1 MVRFAHMQTVSLRE
15 SPFDRRYG
23 MAAVAVDTAG
33 AGSTGHRVEVPYLD
47 ARVAAETLRRLY
59 AEGCATEFRW

>member
-1 MVRFAHMQTVSLRE
+1 MVRFVNMQTVSMKQ
-15 SPFDRRYG
+15 SPFDRRAG

-33 AGSTGHRVEVPYLD
+33 AGSIGHRVQIPYLD

-59 AEGCATEFRW
+59 AESCATEFRW